1 MQRAGLLSENQ
12 VQTARIHGSERNISF
27 VDSLLELG
35 LSDEDAI
42 VAFAQSKLMIP
53 SVRDAI
59 LGRITPETLRV
70 LNPQLAAAHSVVPVS
85 LDSQNNLTL
94 AMADP
99 TDIEAVSAVAE
110 HTRRCVVRAIAPA
123 SALASA
129 LTRYYGAVA
138 APSQART
145 LNGEVEDV
153 PAVAGPRSHP
163 TGTLPRAADPHPT
176 GSHPQMGGPH
186 PTGSHA
192 RIGNDPTMMPPRK
205 HPSGEQPVYSQQSRM
220 PQRSAPPTGEPPRGA
235 KRPDRITQIGMPN
248 KATVE
253 EPPPPVKP
261 AQAGVPEPTVGRGSW
276 EPPFSDHQDE
286 PVPLSPEALDRTRPR
301 FATILDRDDVTRLLL
316 DYLGAGFTRVI
327 LFLNTRGEL
336 KGHDC
341 RGSDLLVDA
350 VRRVRI
356 PTTGD
361 SMFSRVLQNASVHF
375 GPARLS
381 GPIDESFAR
390 AMGGLKGNILLLP
403 IKVGSAVPLVVFAQ
417 GASAPV
423 DPRSILELS
432 ELVGHA
438 IARIIAT
445 RRS

>member
-12 VQTARIHGSERNISF
+12 VRSARVHGSERNISF
-27 VDSLLELG
+27 VDAMLELG

-70 LNPQLAAAHSVVPVS
+70 VDPRIAAAHSVVPIS
-85 LDSQNNLTL
+85 LDDQNNLTL

-99 TDIEAVSAVAE
+99 TDIEAVQAVAE
-110 HTRRCVVRAIAPA
+110 HTQRCVVRAVAPA
-123 SALASA
+123 SAMAEA
-129 LTRYYGAVA
+129 LSKYYGAVA

-145 LNGEVEDV
+145 LNGEVEDTP
-153 PAVAGPRSHP
+153 PAY
-163 TGTLPRAADPHPT
+163 PT
-176 GSHPQMGGPH
+176 GSFFLQDGRQPRDSSPEA
-186 PTGSHA
+186 TNA
-192 RIGNDPTMMPPRK
+192 TMMSSRENA
-205 HPSGEQPVYSQQSRM
+205 SGERPVYSQRGAG
-220 PQRSAPPTGEPPRGA
+220 PQRSPAPSPADERTFVGA

-253 EPPPPVKP
+253 EPVAPP
-261 AQAGVPEPTVGRGSW
+261 AQAGVPQPTAPRGSW
-276 EPPFSDHQDE
+276 QPPFSDQDDE
-286 PVPLSPEALDRTRPR
+286 PIPLSPEALEHTRPR
-301 FATILDRDDVTRLLL
+301 FASIVDRDDVTRLLL
-316 DYLGAGFTRVI
+316 DYLGAGFSRVI

-336 KGHDC
+336 RGHDC
-341 RGSDLLVDA
+341 RGADLLVDA

-356 PTTGD
+356 PATGD
-361 SMFSRVLQNASVHF
+361 SMFSRVLNHATVHF
-375 GPARLS
+375 GPANLA

-403 IKVGSAVPLVVFAQ
+403 VQIGPTVPLVVFAQ

-423 DPRSILELS
+423 DPRSVMELS
-432 ELVGHA
+432 ELVGQA
-438 IARIIAT
+438 IARIIAN
-445 RRS
+445 RRG